1 MKKLL
6 VLAAFAAF
14 SFTNINAQTISATPP
29 VSEEVSVM
37 NVNAENAN
45 AANDGKDKEKKKS
58 KKKAKACSDSKE
70 KSCAAGEKKKGC
82 CSHEAAPKKEGNQ

>member
-6 VLAAFAAF
+6 ILAAFAAF
-14 SFTNINAQTISATPP
+14 SFVNTNAQSISASAPL
-29 VSEEVSVM
+29 SEQVSVM
-37 NVNAENAN
+37 NVSSENAP
-45 AANDGKDKEKKKS
+45 ADKGKEKKS

-70 KSCAAGEKKKGC
+70 KSCASGEKKKGC